1 MIKKVSLLLLLSTIF
16 VTQIIVAQ
24 SIKKSS
30 GNLSSN
36 WEINYNIGF
45 SQFYG
50 DASNSSFFQKFSGEI
65 GIGNSLHLKK
75 HLSPVFALGLNGY
88 YGCVKSHKTLSGSG
102 STVDFLLGGNY
113 GDINLRA
120 YVNFNSLFWGYDK
133 NRRISVYGWLGLGYG
148 FWSTGLTDNIS
159 GDYRESG
166 SAVSGT
172 TETYKKGGGV
182 VPIGFGVDYRIS
194 NHWSANVV
202 GDFRTVLNDDLDV
215 WRGGFKFDQM
225 FFIGIGV
232 SYHINSG
239 FGKRKSRSKTKKAP
253 SRKIQAEDAK
263 VEAFKSGPVK
273 PSKKIISDVP
283 IYELDY
289 NSRRISGG
297 NVSQRPATTDVL
309 KVVPSSKPMVMGIV
323 YRVQILA
330 KSSRLPDINYLRN
343 RYNLNEDIFE
353 VKQDGIYRYS
363 VGTFST
369 YSQAVEYNRV
379 LKNKGVHDA
388 FVTVYKDGKRIALT
402 SELKR

>member
-16 VTQIIVAQ
+16 VAQIIVAQ

-75 HLSPVFALGLNGY
+75 HFSPVFALGLNGY

-166 SAVSGT
+166 SDVSGT

-225 FFIGIGV
+225 FFVGIGV

-353 VKQDGIYRYS
+353 VKQDWIYRYS

-369 YSQAVEYNRV
+369 YLQAVEYSRV

>member
-30 GNLSSN
+30 SNLSSN
-36 WEINYNIGF
+36 WELNYNIGF

-50 DASNSSFFQKFSGEI
+50 DASNSNFFQKLSGEI
-65 GIGNSLHLKK
+65 GIGNSLHIKK
-75 HLSPVFALGLNGY
+75 HLNPVFAVGLNGY
-88 YGCVKSHKTLSGSG
+88 YGCTNSNKTLTGSG
-102 STVDFLLGGNY
+102 STVDFSLGGGY

-133 NRRISVYGWLGLGYG
+133 NRRLSIYGWLGLGYA
-148 FWSTGLTDNIS
+148 FWSTGLTDNLS

-166 SAVSGT
+166 SDVSGT

-182 VPIGFGVDYRIS
+182 LPIGFGVDYRIS
-194 NHWSANVV
+194 NQWSANVV

-225 FFIGIGV
+225 FFVGIGV

-239 FGKRKSRSKTKKAP
+239 FSKRKSRSKTKKAP
-253 SRKIQAEDAK
+253 SRKVQAKDPK
-263 VEAFKSGPVK
+263 VETLKSEPVK
-273 PSKKIISDVP
+273 PGKKVTSDIAIYDLDFNSK
-283 IYELDY
+283 
-289 NSRRISGG
+289 RISGG
-297 NVSQRPATTDVL
+297 NVSQRRATTDVL
-309 KVVPSSKPMVMGIV
+309 KVVPPSKPMLKGIV

-330 KSSRLPDINYLRN
+330 KSTRLADISYLRN
-343 RYNLNEDIFE
+343 RYNINEDIYE
-353 VKQDGIYRYS
+353 VNQDGIYRYS
-363 VGTFST
+363 VGSFST
-369 YSQAVEYNRV
+369 YSQAVDYSRV